1 MPKNLALTYRKQ
13 NTKMTTVAKAI
24 EYLSKLDPNEEIA
37 FTGYWVKSDVEENNN
52 IKLTDDQWATI
63 CDKHEDNI
71 EVHIDDIVA
80 LVLSQE

>member
-1 MPKNLALTYRKQ
+1 
-13 NTKMTTVAKAI
+13 MTTPAQAI

-63 CDKHEDNI
+63 CAKHEDNI
-71 EVHIDDIVA
+71 EVHIDEIVA
-80 LVLSQE
+80 TVLGEDN

>member
-1 MPKNLALTYRKQ
+1 
-13 NTKMTTVAKAI
+13 MTTVAKAI

>member
-1 MPKNLALTYRKQ
+1 
-13 NTKMTTVAKAI
+13 MTTVAKAI

-63 CDKHEDNI
+63 CDRHEDNI
-71 EVHIDDIVA
+71 EVHIDEIVA
-80 LVLSQE
+80 VVLREESE

>member
-1 MPKNLALTYRKQ
+1 
-13 NTKMTTVAKAI
+13 MTTVAKAI

-71 EVHIDDIVA
+71 EVHIDEIVA
-80 LVLSQE
+80 LVLREESE